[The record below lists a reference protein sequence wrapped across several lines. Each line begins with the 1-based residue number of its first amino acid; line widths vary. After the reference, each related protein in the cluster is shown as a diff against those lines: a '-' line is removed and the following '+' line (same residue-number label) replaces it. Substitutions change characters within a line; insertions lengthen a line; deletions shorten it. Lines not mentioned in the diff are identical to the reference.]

1 MPKLSVIILSYNT
14 KDITRVCLEKL
25 VKSLSTTSFQSE
37 IIVVDNASEDGSQDM
52 IAEFKRKNSS
62 TSISIRS
69 MLNQQNEG
77 FPKGNNQALHNA
89 SGQYILFLN
98 SDVIIDKLDWD
109 EFLKFADS
117 SKDLGALTVRV
128 ELPTKNIDPASHRGF
143 PTLWNSFCYF
153 AQLERMT
160 RRVPSLQKLFGGYH
174 LTHLDLSKIH
184 EIDSPSGAF
193 YLSPKKVLDELSGFD
208 ETFFMY
214 GEDLD
219 LSFRIK
225 ALGLKILYYPNE
237 TVTHLKY
244 QSGLKNKQAQ
254 KRTKKYFYDS
264 MLIFYKKHYAGK
276 YPWIIDQMVFF
287 LIRLKSSL

>member
-25 VKSLSTTSFQSE
+25 VKSLLVTSFQSE

-52 IAEFKRKNSS
+52 IVAFKKDNSS
-62 TSISIRS
+62 KKISIRS
-69 MLNQQNEG
+69 ILNQQNEG

-89 SGQYILFLN
+89 SGEYILFLN
-98 SDVIIDKLDWD
+98 SDVLIEKLNWD
-109 EFLKFADS
+109 TLLKFADS
-117 SKDLGALTVRV
+117 KKNLGALTVRV
-128 ELPTKNIDPASHRGF
+128 ELPSKDIDPASHRGF
-143 PTLWNSFCYF
+143 PTVWNSFCYF
-153 AQLERMT
+153 SQMEKIT
-160 RRVPSLQKLFGGYH
+160 RYIPSLQKLFGGYH

-193 YLSPKKVLDELSGFD
+193 YLSPKKVLDSLNGFD
-208 ETFFMY
+208 EMFFMY

-219 LSFRIK
+219 LSYRIK
-225 ALGLKILYYPNE
+225 AHGLKIIYYPNE

-254 KRTKKYFYDS
+254 KRTRRYFYDS
-264 MLIFYKKHYAGK
+264 MRIFYKKHYEGRNL
-276 YPWIIDQMVFF
+276 WIIDQLVFF

>member
-1 MPKLSVIILSYNT
+1 MLKLSVIILSYYT
-14 KDITRVCLEKL
+14 KDITRVCLEN
-25 VKSLSTTSFQSE
+25 VVNSLSKTSFQSE
-37 IIVVDNASEDGSQDM
+37 IIVVDNASEDGSQEM
-52 IAEFKRKNSS
+52 ITAFKQRNQLKNV
-62 TSISIRS
+62 TILSIF
-69 MLNQQNEG
+69 NKQNEG

-89 SGQYILFLN
+89 SGKYILFLN
-98 SDVIIDKLDWD
+98 SDVLINTFDWETCLD
-109 EFLKFADS
+109 FLDS
-117 SKDLGALTVRV
+117 TKNIGALTVRV

-143 PTLWNSFCYF
+143 PTVWNSFCYF
-153 AQLERMT
+153 TQLEKMT

-193 YLSPKKVLDELSGFD
+193 YLSPKIVLDELNGFD
-208 ETFFMY
+208 ESFFMY

-225 ALGLKILYYPNE
+225 ARGLKILYYPNE